1 MFFLSVKNRTK
12 RYFQWMRGDLSIRKV
27 RTASGAI
34 AVQVIRY
41 SQGKRIIVRHIGSS
55 HTDEELAVLCQQAEI
70 VREQLTLQ
78 PSLFSITEKPSK
90 LLHEDHL
97 QLALVTHRFAHTAL
111 RKCSQL
117 CGLAFLHPLYQDLA
131 LMRIVEPASKLRTI
145 ELLANYF
152 EISYAK
158 RSVYRLLPKL
168 LEHKNT
174 IENAAYHTAKVHFG
188 ESFALVLYD
197 VTTLYFESHE
207 PNDELRARGFS
218 KDDKSKQPQIV
229 VGLLVTHQGFPLRHE
244 IYKGNTFE
252 GHTMLDAV
260 KEFQKR
266 HSNSKP
272 IIVADAAMLSQEN
285 MLHLETEGYQYIVGA
300 RLANTTKTFI
310 GSITSRLKRQ
320 DGDVIRLP
328 YPNRSYDVICAY
340 SEKRAKKDQHEFDKQ
355 IAKAQE
361 IISQQETGKRTKFVK
376 KSAEHKDSFIL
387 NEELKQKA
395 EQLIGIKGYCTNIP
409 EGILSNT
416 QVVEYYH
423 GLWHVEQAFRMSKT
437 DLQTRP
443 IFHYMHDAIRSHVL
457 LCFMGLMMGKFLE
470 IKTGLSLRRVR
481 DILWS
486 VQEAHIEDALTGKR
500 IVLQTNIKD
509 FNKSKLAQVLKPH

>member
-1 MFFLSVKNRTK
+1 
-12 RYFQWMRGDLSIRKV
+12 MRGDLSIRKV

-443 IFHYMHDAIRSHVL
+443 IFHYMHDAIRAHVL

>member
-1 MFFLSVKNRTK
+1 
-12 RYFQWMRGDLSIRKV
+12 MRGDLSIRKV

-509 FNKSKLAQVLKPH
+509 FNKSKIAQVLKPH